1 MPVVSAELSN
11 PAAAPERPTLYSRV
25 GFLLSGLLDTFSY
38 ALFHLSFST
47 LTHVLHAACCRFLA
61 ED

>member
-1 MPVVSAELSN
+1 MPAVSAELSN
-11 PAAAPERPTLYSRV
+11 PAAAPESPTLYSRV
-25 GFLLSGLLDTFSY
+25 AFLLSSLLDNFSY
-38 ALFHLSFST
+38 ALFCLSFST

>member
-1 MPVVSAELSN
+1 MPVVSEGPSN
-11 PAAAPERPTLYSRV
+11 PAAAPERPTEYSRV
-25 GFLLSGLLDTFSY
+25 GFVLSGFLDSFSY
-38 ALFHLSFST
+38 ALFCLSFST

>member
-1 MPVVSAELSN
+1 MPVVNAELPN
-11 PAAAPERPTLYSRV
+11 PAAAPERPTLCSRV
-25 GFLLSGLLDTFSY
+25 GFFLSGLLDSFSY
-38 ALFHLSFST
+38 ALFYSSFST